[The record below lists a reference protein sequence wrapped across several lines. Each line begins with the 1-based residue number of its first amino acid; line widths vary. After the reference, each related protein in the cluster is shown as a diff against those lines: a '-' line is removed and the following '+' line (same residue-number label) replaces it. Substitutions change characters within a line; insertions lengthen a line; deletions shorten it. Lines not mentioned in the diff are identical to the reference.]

1 MTAFSYRAIDPAG
14 KEVTG
19 TLEGDSARGVRNS
32 LRQQGLLPVAVDRGR
47 TRAGRRRGG
56 TIAAS
61 DLALLTR
68 QWASLLQ
75 AALTVEQSLAALV
88 DQTDQEVVADVLAG
102 VRDEVTAGY
111 SLKAGLD
118 RHAGSFPDIYRASI
132 AAGEKTGQLPRI
144 MLQLADYLERREHLR
159 RKVLQALIY
168 PLLVTLVALLVV
180 TGLLV
185 YVVPQVL
192 LVFQQSK
199 QSLPLLTQVLMAGS
213 GFLRRYGW
221 LLVLVVAGAGF
232 ALAAALRHPNLRR
245 RWHLGLLRLP
255 VVGRHWRALETTRFA
270 STLAILAGSGVPL
283 LAALAAGRQVLA
295 ALPLQE
301 AVAAAA
307 EQVKAGL
314 PLSRALGRS
323 AAFPPLLVHLLA
335 SGESTGNLAAMLE
348 RAAALQQ
355 SELENRTAVL
365 TALLEPLLLLA
376 MGGFVLL
383 IVMAVMQ
390 PIIDMNQMFK

>member
-19 TLEGDSARGVRNS
+19 TLEGDSARGVRNT
-32 LRQQGLLPVAVDRGR
+32 LRQRGLLPVAVDRDR
-47 TRAGRRRGG
+47 PLAGRHRGG
-56 TIAAS
+56 TIAAA

-88 DQTDQEVVADVLAG
+88 DQTDQESVAAVLAG
-102 VRDEVTAGY
+102 VRGEVMAGF

-132 AAGEKTGQLPRI
+132 AAGEQTGQLPRI
-144 MLQLADYLERREHLR
+144 MLQLADYLERRDHLR
-159 RKVLQALIY
+159 RKVMQALIY

-180 TGLLV
+180 TGLMV

-199 QSLPLLTQVLMAGS
+199 QSLPFLTLALIAGS
-213 GFLRRYGW
+213 GFLRSYGW

-232 ALAAALRHPNLRR
+232 GLAAALRHPDLRR
-245 RWHLGLLRLP
+245 RWHRCLLRLP
-255 VVGRHWRALETTRFA
+255 IVGRHWRALETTRFA

-295 ALPLQE
+295 AVPLQE
-301 AVAAAA
+301 AVAAAT

-314 PLSRALGRS
+314 PLSRALGRGG
-323 AAFPPLLVHLLA
+323 AFPPLLVHLLA
-335 SGESTGNLAAMLE
+335 SGERTGDLAAMLE

-390 PIIDMNQMFK
+390 PIIDMNQMFQ